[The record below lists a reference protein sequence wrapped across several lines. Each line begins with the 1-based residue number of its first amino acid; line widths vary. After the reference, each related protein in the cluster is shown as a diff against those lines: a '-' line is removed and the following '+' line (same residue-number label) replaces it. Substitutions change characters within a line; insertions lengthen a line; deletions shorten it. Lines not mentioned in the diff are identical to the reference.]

1 MTNSPGTNWAG
12 NITYRAGRLLR
23 PGSLAE
29 LAEIVATEP
38 QVRVLGSRHSF
49 NDLADSGGALIS
61 LEGLPRAG
69 IELISA
75 DVVRVPAAARH
86 GELVPDLD
94 RLGVALANLASLPHI
109 SVAGAVATGTH
120 GSGDRIGTLS
130 TQVEALELLTAD
142 GSVRRVARGDA
153 DFEGHVVHLGALGV
167 LLSLDLRVE
176 PTYEVAQHVFEGVSW
191 ESVLSEH
198 DTLTGS
204 GDSVSLF
211 TTWADPELIDQ
222 VWVKARTPH
231 QRPDLSRF
239 GGRPV
244 TGQRHPIPGVD
255 PSPATQQGGVPGPW
269 HARLPHFRMEFTP
282 SAGSEIQSE
291 YLLPRADLPAAIS
304 ALQPLSG
311 EIARLLH
318 IAEVRTMRADDLW
331 LSPAYGRPTV
341 GLHFTWHDRPA
352 EVAEFLPTLEAAL
365 PNSARPHWGKV
376 TTLPPEEVTARYERW
391 PDFKELAGRLDPGRR
406 FVGPYLERLGL

>member
-1 MTNSPGTNWAG
+1 MTDVPGRNWAG
-12 NITYRAGRLLR
+12 NVTYGAERLLR
-23 PGSLAE
+23 PGSLEE
-29 LAEIVATEP
+29 LAEAVATEP
-38 QVRVLGSRHSF
+38 RLRVLGSRHSF
-49 NDLADSGGALIS
+49 NDLADSPGALVS
-61 LEGLPRAG
+61 LERLPRQAV
-69 IELISA
+69 ELVA
-75 DVVRVPAAARH
+75 EDVVRVPAGARH

-130 TQVEALELLTAD
+130 TQVEALEFLAAD
-142 GSVRRVARGDA
+142 GSVRRVSRGDD
-153 DFEGHVVHLGALGV
+153 DFEGHVVHLGALGI

-176 PTYEVAQHVFEGVSW
+176 PTYEVAQHVFEGVTW
-191 ESVLSEH
+191 AAVLSEH
-198 DTLTGS
+198 DTLTAS

-211 TTWADPELIDQ
+211 TTWAAAEAIDQ
-222 VWVKARTPH
+222 VWVKARSPH
-231 QRPDLSRF
+231 PTPDLSRF
-239 GGRPV
+239 GGSLV
-244 TGQRHPIPGVD
+244 SGQRHPIPGVD
-255 PSPATQQGGVPGPW
+255 PTPATQQGGVPGPW

-304 ALQPLSG
+304 ALQPLAG
-311 EIARLLH
+311 DIAGLLH

-341 GLHFTWHDRPA
+341 GLHFTWHDRPEA
-352 EVAEFLPTLEAAL
+352 VAAFLPTLEAAL

-376 TTLPPEEVTARYERW
+376 TALPPEEVTARYERW
-391 PDFKELAGRLDPGRR
+391 PDFKALAGRLDPGRK